1 MPPDTLG
8 LLDWDVSGPSLR
20 CTGPTARHPRLLLL
34 LSRDLL
40 SGGHDLPLDDA
51 ETASGPVWEQDA
63 LPGFEAPDGG
73 RTRRRSRPRAV
84 ARPARA
90 ADDPLLAV
98 YARRLEALGAARK
111 GRQAYH
117 YHLRSTL
124 TVASRLADKAVTSAG
139 LFQDERLLGRALVDD
154 TAPTLGHQ
162 LSKWTLAPRR
172 SALRSFAKLMRPEL
186 LPLLGED
193 PHERLDRALR
203 AVAERVGG
211 GYRLTGGA
219 PRRRGG
225 SAPSAREIRA
235 VLDAVGGARGYH
247 GARNAAFFTILAET
261 GARVNALRTLDAADC
276 FQMPSGRLRIFLYDK
291 GKAEPREVEL
301 SHMASEALRAY
312 AAAFNRVAGLCR
324 WRVRVHLGESGA
336 VWRNSPRGCW
346 SDHDVRATLRAA
358 CATAHVCEV
367 TPHAF
372 RRAFA
377 TDTASVLPRHI
388 VAQAGGWK
396 GLERLDDHYVQ
407 ARPQTI
413 WAKLRRAEQH
423 ASHPDMSEEGLRDA
437 ALVAQ
442 T

>member
-1 MPPDTLG
+1 
-8 LLDWDVSGPSLR
+8 V
-20 CTGPTARHPRLLLL
+20 
-34 LSRDLL
+34 
-40 SGGHDLPLDDA
+40 
-51 ETASGPVWEQDA
+51 
-63 LPGFEAPDGG
+63 
-73 RTRRRSRPRAV
+73 
-84 ARPARA
+84 
-90 ADDPLLAV
+90 ADDPLLTV
-98 YARRLEALGAARK
+98 YARRLAALGNARK
-111 GRQAYH
+111 GRQAYG

-124 TVASRLADKAVTSAG
+124 TIASRLAGRAVTSID
-139 LFQDERLLGRALVDD
+139 LFQDEWLLGSALVDD

-193 PHERLDRALR
+193 PHDRLDRALR

-225 SAPSAREIRA
+225 STPSAGDIRA
-235 VLDAVGGARGYH
+235 ILDAVGGAPGYQ
-247 GARNAAFFTILAET
+247 GVRNGAFFTILAET
-261 GARVNALRTLDAADC
+261 GARVNALRTLDAADS
-276 FQMPSGRLRIFLYDK
+276 FQMPSGRLRIFLHDK

-301 SHMASEALRAY
+301 SVAASEALVAY

-324 WRVRVHLGESGA
+324 WRVRIHLGESGA

-346 SDHDVRATLRAA
+346 SDRDVRATLRAA
-358 CATAHVCEV
+358 CVAAHVPEV

-377 TDTASVLPRHI
+377 TDTASVLPRHV

-396 GLERLDDHYVQ
+396 GLERLDNHYVQ
-407 ARPQTI
+407 TRPQTI
-413 WAKLRRAEQH
+413 WAKLQRSEQH
-423 ASHPDMSEEGLRDA
+423 PPRPDTIEEGLRDA
-437 ALVAQ
+437 ALVTQ